1 MILRVCILSLAYV
14 TVKRVEN
21 KYFRIEIG
29 VRKGC
34 IVFPWF
40 PNVHINAE
48 IGEVKMGMK
57 RQE

>member
-29 VRKGC
+29 VRICWKKSGKRC
-34 IVFPWF
+34 G
-40 PNVHINAE
+40 E
-48 IGEVKMGMK
+48 RIGK
-57 RQE
+57 